1 MENKKGSR
9 VMGHGS
15 KKKVMGQGSSGK
27 KIGAGGKGTW
37 KMKQRVLGN

>member
-1 MENKKGSR
+1 
-9 VMGHGS
+9 MGHGS